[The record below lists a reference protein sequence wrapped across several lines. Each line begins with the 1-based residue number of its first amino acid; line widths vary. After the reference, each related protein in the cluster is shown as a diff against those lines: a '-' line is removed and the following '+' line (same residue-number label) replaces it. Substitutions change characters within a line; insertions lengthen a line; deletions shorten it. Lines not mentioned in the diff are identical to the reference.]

1 MSSSNVPF
9 DVSILIVDDEQT
21 NLIIMEEALR
31 GLGRIIS
38 TTDPL
43 QAVDL
48 AAVHQPKVTILDIE
62 MPTLNGLSLCKQ
74 LLENPDTANTAVI
87 FITSHNETDMEYQSF
102 EYGAVDF
109 IAKPIDMRLC
119 RLRVLNQLQLRI
131 QSDALSVAKG
141 DLQDLLSQLPIF
153 VSYWSPQWER
163 RFCNDY
169 SKNWFGLS
177 TDKELDREASIDMVL
192 PEELA
197 LRIRKE
203 VCCQQDQNNLVF
215 RYELNTY
222 VAGSKHLDIH
232 VKRRITDGK
241 LIGYIVTAVDMT
253 NIVNTQ
259 LALTEEKEWLNVTLN
274 SIGDA
279 VIATD
284 VNAHITFMNPI
295 AESMTGWRQTQ
306 AKGKHIE
313 EVMLLCDA
321 TTEQKSFNPILLAL
335 KEQRTVAMALNCQ
348 LTSRDNKVYRVED
361 SAAPIRNNQ
370 GNIIGAIIVF
380 HDVSEAIAMS
390 VKMSH
395 LANHDQLTDLPNRVL
410 LHDRLHN
417 AMRIAQIQ
425 KRRLA
430 MLLIDIDNFKYI
442 NDTQGHHVGD
452 LLIKKL
458 ATRLAEHCLPDF
470 TIARAGGDE
479 FIIIATNVSNL
490 GTIDSFATDLQL
502 AINHPFYIN
511 GTAHRITASIGI
523 SIYPDDADSEEK
535 LLRYADTAMY
545 RAKKQGK
552 QQHCFFSQD
561 LESELLHRH
570 HVEIQLR
577 QAVEHNAL
585 EVLFQPQYN
594 LQDHA
599 IVGCEA
605 LVRLRDTN
613 GSLISPLDFIP
624 IAEETGLINLLGL
637 QVMTKSCR
645 IAKQMLDDGMP
656 TRFSVNVAAKQFANP
671 DFANEVSA
679 VLQETQ
685 LPSHLLELEVTES
698 ALMNDFETT
707 RNILLS
713 IKALGVSISIDD
725 FGTGY
730 SSLSYLKAFPIDELK
745 IDRAFVSDMT
755 KDEQSFNIVKTV
767 VHLAKSLGLTLV
779 AEGIETAQEEKLL
792 RELECELGQG
802 FLFSRPVTYDTL
814 YTLLEKANYVK
825 V

>member
-1 MSSSNVPF
+1 M
-9 DVSILIVDDEQT
+9 
-21 NLIIMEEALR
+21 MEEDLR

-43 QAVDL
+43 QALDL
-48 AAVHQPKVTILDIE
+48 AAVYQPKVTILDIE

-87 FITSHNETDMEYQSF
+87 FITSHNETDMEYQPF

-109 IAKPIDMRLC
+109 IAKPTDMRLC

-169 SKNWFGLS
+169 SKNWFGLG
-177 TDKELDREASIDMVL
+177 TDKELDREASIDMIL
-192 PEELA
+192 QEALA

-203 VCCQQDQNNLVF
+203 VYCQHDQNNLVF

-241 LIGYIVTAVDMT
+241 LIGYIVTAIDMT

-274 SIGDA
+274 SIGND
-279 VIATD
+279 VIT
-284 VNAHITFMNPI
+284 
-295 AESMTGWRQTQ
+295 
-306 AKGKHIE
+306 
-313 EVMLLCDA
+313 
-321 TTEQKSFNPILLAL
+321 
-335 KEQRTVAMALNCQ
+335 
-348 LTSRDNKVYRVED
+348 
-361 SAAPIRNNQ
+361 
-370 GNIIGAIIVF
+370 
-380 HDVSEAIAMS
+380 
-390 VKMSH
+390 
-395 LANHDQLTDLPNRVL
+395 
-410 LHDRLHN
+410 
-417 AMRIAQIQ
+417 
-425 KRRLA
+425 
-430 MLLIDIDNFKYI
+430 
-442 NDTQGHHVGD
+442 
-452 LLIKKL
+452 
-458 ATRLAEHCLPDF
+458 
-470 TIARAGGDE
+470 
-479 FIIIATNVSNL
+479 
-490 GTIDSFATDLQL
+490 TDLQL

-523 SIYPDDADSEEK
+523 SIYPDDADNEEK

-577 QAVEHNAL
+577 QAIE
-585 EVLFQPQYN
+585 
-594 LQDHA
+594 
-599 IVGCEA
+599 
-605 LVRLRDTN
+605 
-613 GSLISPLDFIP
+613 
-624 IAEETGLINLLGL
+624 
-637 QVMTKSCR
+637 
-645 IAKQMLDDGMP
+645 
-656 TRFSVNVAAKQFANP
+656 
-671 DFANEVSA
+671 
-679 VLQETQ
+679 
-685 LPSHLLELEVTES
+685 
-698 ALMNDFETT
+698 
-707 RNILLS
+707 RN
-713 IKALGVSISIDD
+713 ALGVSISIDD
-725 FGTGY
+725 FGTSY

-745 IDRAFVSDMT
+745 IDWAFVSDMT
-755 KDEQSFNIVKTV
+755 KDEQSFNVVKTV

-779 AEGIETAQEEKLL
+779 AEGIETEQEETLL
-792 RELECELGQG
+792 CEPECECGQG
-802 FLFSRPVTYDTL
+802 FLFSRPVTYDALRTL
-814 YTLLEKANYVK
+814 VENVNYVK